1 MSAPAVV
8 ALIATFRRPLEVA
21 RLLTSLENIPV
32 GLHAVVLVDNAAD
45 PATRAASEGRALLVE
60 YLAPGEN
67 LGCGGGLALAG
78 QRALELFGAELTHV
92 WILDDDA
99 VVTPECLEILLAA
112 MAREEADVA
121 HPLTVAEDGML
132 GWFPGLLDR
141 EKFRVIREPGL
152 PERFLAQCGDAPVPI
167 SWSQGIA
174 LLVTRRAVAELGWH
188 RTDYWVRGED
198 LEFCLRL
205 THRFR
210 GIYVPAAR
218 VWHLPPPTT
227 TATPAAEYSKHR
239 AMLQNIAYT
248 ALRLPHGR
256 RIARTIPGNSLRFLR
271 TWGWKPRVLADVVA
285 AFFRGAVAGKPAG
298 AK

>member
-1 MSAPAVV
+1 MNPPAVV
-8 ALIATFRRPLEVA
+8 ALIATFRRPLEIA
-21 RLLTSLENIPV
+21 RLLASLEKIPH
-32 GLHAVVLVDNAAD
+32 GLHAAVLVDNAAD
-45 PATRAASEGRALLVE
+45 PATHAAAAGRGFPVE

-78 QRALELFGAELTHV
+78 QRALERFGAALTHV

-99 VVTPECLEILLAA
+99 VVTPECLEILLTA
-112 MAREEADVA
+112 MAREEADAA
-121 HPLTVAEDGML
+121 HPLTVAEDGAL

-141 EKFRVIREPGL
+141 EKFRVIREPGS
-152 PERFLAQCGDAPVPI
+152 PEHFLAQCGDAPVPI

-198 LEFCLRL
+198 LEFSLRL

-218 VWHLPPPTT
+218 VAHLPPAAT
-227 TATPAAEYSKHR
+227 TAAPGEEYWKHR

-248 ALRLPHGR
+248 ALRLPHGH

-271 TWGWKPRVLADVVA
+271 TWGWKPRVLADVVS
-285 AFFRGAVAGKPAG
+285 AFLRGAVAGKPAG